1 MKASSALAFILRLEP
16 LYWLHTRALM
26 RDIILGAEVLFSFSR
41 ISGLTFF
48 LSFSFIEFLIQIN
61 KLNKIKKTQ
70 TNKHK
75 IKYKKSTE
83 LNIDKILETT
93 KKAEK
98 FFIYSILEF
107 GA

>member
-61 KLNKIKKTQ
+61 KLNKIKKN
-70 TNKHK
+70 TNKQTQNK
-75 IKYKKSTE
+75 IQKKYRTQH
-83 LNIDKILETT
+83 
-93 KKAEK
+93 
-98 FFIYSILEF
+98 
-107 GA
+107 